1 MDIHN
6 KPSSQNYL
14 AHHGVKGMRWGVRR
28 YQNYDGSYT
37 QKGLERYRKADQA
50 HEDAKQKAK
59 ETKHAYKM
67 GTATKDQYKAAKG
80 EVKVTKRALD
90 KSYDKLKTDK
100 LADEG
105 KKLYQRGK
113 TITSNT
119 QTTQLAE
126 TGIIVGSGIV
136 TTLLSNTMK
145 DTRVAYLAGTSIAI
159 GGTIVNAILT
169 GKANSENKKLRAYYA
184 H

>member
-1 MDIHN
+1 MDIYN
-6 KPSSQNYL
+6 KPSPQECL

-37 QKGLERYRKADQA
+37 QRGLERYRKADQA
-50 HEDAKQKAK
+50 HEAAKQKAK
-59 ETKHAYKM
+59 ETKQAYKS

-80 EVKVTKRALD
+80 EVKATKKTLN

-119 QTTQLAE
+119 RTTQLTE
-126 TGIIVGSGIV
+126 VGIV
-136 TTLLSNTMK
+136 AGSSIVTSLLSNTMK

-159 GGTIVNAILT
+159 GASIVNAILA
-169 GKANSENKKLRAYYA
+169 GKASSENKKLRAYYA

>member
-6 KPSSQNYL
+6 KPSSQECL
-14 AHHGVKGMRWGVRR
+14 VHHGVKGMHWGVRR

-37 QKGLERYRKADQA
+37 QRGLERYRKADQA

-59 ETKHAYKM
+59 ETKQAYKM

-100 LADEG
+100 LAEWHSRS
-105 KKLYQRGK
+105 KM
-113 TITSNT
+113 
-119 QTTQLAE
+119 
-126 TGIIVGSGIV
+126 GS
-136 TTLLSNTMK
+136 
-145 DTRVAYLAGTSIAI
+145 A
-159 GGTIVNAILT
+159 
-169 GKANSENKKLRAYYA
+169 
-184 H
+184 